1 MKNAGNRNG
10 GKGSGLI
17 GFVVASVV
25 AVLIVIVAV
34 VAFYEGRKAYWDAQ
48 IRTLCA
54 KDGGFTIFE
63 RVTLSK
69 EEYERLGGY
78 AGDIRIPFVGKDPKG
93 SPYVLEILRTPLR
106 KGEEPY
112 VARNETLIRRRVD
125 GKLLSRGV
133 EYLRRGGDLPM
144 GLFHPSSFSCP
155 RAFFTLSKETFSVR
169 GMEK

>member
-1 MKNAGNRNG
+1 MKNAANRNG

-34 VAFYEGRKAYWDAQ
+34 VAFLEGRKAYWDAQ

-54 KDGGFTIFE
+54 KEGGFTIFE

-69 EEYERLGGY
+69 EEYERFGGY
-78 AGDIRIPFVGKDPKG
+78 AGDIQIPYVGEDPKG
-93 SPYVLEILRTPLR
+93 SPYVLEILMTSLR
-106 KGEEPY
+106 EGEPY
-112 VARNETLIRRRVD
+112 VVRAEILIRRRVD

-133 EYLRRGGDLPM
+133 QYGRRGGDLPM
-144 GLFHPSSFSCP
+144 GLHPSSFMCP
-155 RAFFTLSKETFSVR
+155 PAFSLSKETFSVR
-169 GMEK
+169 EMEK